1 MPGIRGDSP
10 AKHGSVTEAS
20 MIPASNFTRQRLLDL
35 RYSLLRLHKIL
46 LDTERVSYDE
56 THAPIASSA
65 EFLQLVLGDDW
76 FAYLRPLSQLVVRID
91 ETLDEGELLTEE
103 DAGAFLDQAHGLLR
117 SPEMGK
123 GLGPRY
129 SEALQRNPDVVLA
142 HAEVVKILRNGP
154 PA

>member
-20 MIPASNFTRQRLLDL
+20 MIPASNLTRQRLLDL

-76 FAYLRPLSQLVVRID
+76 FAYLRPLSQLVVRS
-91 ETLDEGELLTEE
+91 L
-103 DAGAFLDQAHGLLR
+103 
-117 SPEMGK
+117 
-123 GLGPRY
+123 
-129 SEALQRNPDVVLA
+129 
-142 HAEVVKILRNGP
+142 
-154 PA
+154 